1 MTMRL
6 IDTDIA
12 IDHFH
17 GHRETLEYF
26 AQTLIEGEILA
37 MSVVGLTEILTGM
50 RPGEQERTEKLFS
63 LFAIIDVD
71 EQIARKAGEYLNQ
84 YRKSHGMELADA
96 LIAATAFVAGAELVT
111 RNVDDY
117 PMSDVKVVVP
127 YERGKL

>member
-1 MTMRL
+1 MRL

-17 GHRETLEYF
+17 GHKETLEYF
-26 AQTLIEGEILA
+26 AQSLIEGEILA
-37 MSVVGLTEILTGM
+37 MSVIGLTEILTGM

-63 LFAIIDVD
+63 LFVILEVD
-71 EQIARKAGEYLNQ
+71 EQIARKAGEYLNE
-84 YRKSHGMELADA
+84 YRKSHRMEMADA

-117 PMSDVKVVVP
+117 PMPDVTVVVP
-127 YERGKL
+127 YERGKP

>member
-1 MTMRL
+1 MRL

>member
-1 MTMRL
+1 MKL

-26 AQTLIEGEILA
+26 TQTLLEGEILA
-37 MSVVGLTEILTGM
+37 MSVVGLTEILAGM
-50 RPGEQERTEKLFS
+50 RAGEQERTEKLFS

-71 EQIARKAGEYLNQ
+71 EQVARKAGEYLNH
-84 YRKSHGMELADA
+84 YRKSHHMELADA
-96 LIAATAFVAGAELVT
+96 LIAATAFVAGADLVT

-117 PMSDVKVVVP
+117 PMSDLTVIVP
-127 YERGKL
+127 YERGNK